1 MEGDILQTRIF
12 FVQLVSATC
21 AQIAAATAYDRTTM
35 NSNTKTIATGGICL
49 ALAVICLYFASF
61 VPGAELT
68 LYALAS
74 VFVAVM
80 ADERGV
86 AGGALVYAGASI
98 LAFLIVPA
106 KLGILPFVFF
116 FGIYPLIK
124 FYAERIHNRAA
135 QFAVKLVLFCCVFFV
150 AFIFFRELF
159 FKNIKL
165 PDVSVW
171 LLAIGGIVMFILY
184 DYILTMIIKLYRR
197 KVKRQKDDFRLS

>member
-1 MEGDILQTRIF
+1 
-12 FVQLVSATC
+12 
-21 AQIAAATAYDRTTM
+21 M

-106 KLGILPFVFF
+106 KLGILPFVFCKS
-116 FGIYPLIK
+116 G
-124 FYAERIHNRAA
+124 
-135 QFAVKLVLFCCVFFV
+135 
-150 AFIFFRELF
+150 
-159 FKNIKL
+159 
-165 PDVSVW
+165 
-171 LLAIGGIVMFILY
+171 
-184 DYILTMIIKLYRR
+184 
-197 KVKRQKDDFRLS
+197 

>member
-1 MEGDILQTRIF
+1 
-12 FVQLVSATC
+12 
-21 AQIAAATAYDRTTM
+21 M

-98 LAFLIVPA
+98 LAFLIIPV

-124 FYAERIHNRAA
+124 YYAERIHNVAA
-135 QFAVKLVLFCCVFFV
+135 QFAVKTALFCCVFFV
-150 AFIFFRELF
+150 AYQFFRELF
-159 FKNIKL
+159 FKSIKL

-171 LLAIGGIVMFILY
+171 LLAIGGIVMFVLY
-184 DYILTMIIKLYRR
+184 DFILTMIIRLYRR